1 MSTFEIDRHADELER
16 NGYTILKNVLPVS
29 EIQATKLAIKE
40 TLSYEE
46 TVGRKYGLQSDNLL
60 MAFNAQAKHPHFR
73 SMPLRY
79 PAPAEV
85 ARRVLGE
92 DMFWPHVVIRTPL
105 PSGAKDHQKY
115 GGNLHAD
122 WVDFTVKPFIGGR
135 HFPMAIQS
143 VWAIEEFT
151 RETGGPLIWPGT
163 HQSLEVPPEE
173 PDQLPPGWRIAEAPA
188 GSVVM
193 WDSALWHSGGINI
206 SDKPRYSLIFL
217 LPALVDQR
225 VQRFLPLYIAGGAGH
240 DDGRGVADVGAGARH
255 SAEYPLP
262 GHERGADHGVDARGK
277 GRAQHSHLL
286 MTRWSNRRSTAD
298 AAGRSLRGT
307 RVAMQE
313 SRADRGRPYV
323 LPNGRPSERRAAP
336 YSMHSYYIQFCPA
349 KLASF

>member
-92 DMFWPHVVIRTPL
+92 DMFCHNVVIRTPL

-122 WVDFTVKPFIGGR
+122 WVDFTVKPFI
-135 HFPMAIQS
+135 AQ
-143 VWAIEEFT
+143 
-151 RETGGPLIWPGT
+151 
-163 HQSLEVPPEE
+163 
-173 PDQLPPGWRIAEAPA
+173 
-188 GSVVM
+188 
-193 WDSALWHSGGINI
+193 ALSDGHSIRLG
-206 SDKPRYSLIFL
+206 Y
-217 LPALVDQR
+217 
-225 VQRFLPLYIAGGAGH
+225 
-240 DDGRGVADVGAGARH
+240 RGVHAR
-255 SAEYPLP
+255 
-262 GHERGADHGVDARGK
+262 D
-277 GRAQHSHLL
+277 
-286 MTRWSNRRSTAD
+286 
-298 AAGRSLRGT
+298 
-307 RVAMQE
+307 
-313 SRADRGRPYV
+313 
-323 LPNGRPSERRAAP
+323 RRAA
-336 YSMHSYYIQFCPA
+336 YLARHASVTGSPA
-349 KLASF
+349 